1 MAIKDY
7 YKTLGASE
15 KLEFT
20 VAVCQLCD
28 ISIAA
33 FQKKIYS
40 RGFKKAEETL
50 IKEKLIN
57 KQA

>member
-7 YKTLGASE
+7 YKTLDASE
-15 KLEFT
+15 KREFT
-20 VAVCQLCD
+20 FAVCQLCD

-50 IKEKLIN
+50 IQEKLIN

>member
-7 YKTLGASE
+7 YKTLSASE
-15 KLEFT
+15 KREFAF
-20 VAVCQLCD
+20 AVCMLCD

-40 RGFKKAEETL
+40 RGFRKVEETL
-50 IKEKLIN
+50 IQEKLIN